1 MNDASELH
9 RDVGKHDAQIE
20 ALQQQVSQLHSDMRS
35 MITQLQEINTT
46 LSEAKGG
53 WKTLMMVAGV
63 ASAVTAMAGKLLA
76 WFAR

>member
-35 MITQLQEINTT
+35 MIAQLQEINTT